1 LPATNFAGDPMA
13 GKIQKGEQFICSPSF
28 FETVATDQPIACCI
42 QYPPRSDRETRTLA
56 IASRV
61 TSNTVAGSIRSWLRA
76 AAAGRPVLPR

>member
-42 QYPPRSDRETRTLA
+42 
-56 IASRV
+56 
-61 TSNTVAGSIRSWLRA
+61 
-76 AAAGRPVLPR
+76 